1 MKKQIIVFIICISSI
16 AFDANAQTIFYN
28 EDGLKVNKDEA
39 TSYRIYTL
47 DKTAK
52 KGTFKEFNMQN
63 VLLKESGFLKFDF
76 SDKSKQILNNK
87 YTEYRNDSI
96 FRINYKNNL
105 PLNQMDVY
113 DKKNRLLQIVPIKNG
128 RIIYDEDVINYH
140 YFEESKKNEYYTI
153 QGKFDGD
160 NFFGKVTLFY
170 EPVVKT
176 YFFNGEDFNLVNKN
190 NCSAFNFLNYTDKN
204 KNDVLNFEDNFNC
217 GKNNNWALFLMSK
230 EINYDLD
237 FATIKNNQL
246 FLQVNTDKTAT
257 DFRLLNDTPIKI
269 ENNDFDIRVNILSQ
283 ERCISGITINNKNY
297 LTNSYTNQYR
307 IGLSKDAGVIILEK
321 MIDEIYVLEKSI
333 NVSDLLKDINELR
346 ILKEDR
352 ELKSILNNTLV
363 FTDSSYNY
371 VGESIGLYC
380 FGSKGVYTY
389 FDDFKFK
396 IKAIENNTQVIKIK
410 KEGNINKIPISL
422 NDVVNTDFIIDTGA
436 SNVSI
441 TPDLALLLIKSG
453 TINSEDWLKDKYY
466 QFADGSIAKS
476 KTFKIKKLKIGTKY
490 LYNVECSISNNLEAP
505 LLLGQNVLNRFGKV
519 IIDNEKQTL
528 FLD

>member
-1 MKKQIIVFIICISSI
+1 MKKQMIVFIIFISSI

-63 VLLKESGFLKFDF
+63 VLLKESGFIKFDF

-128 RIIYDEDVINYH
+128 KIIYDEDVINYH

-170 EPVVKT
+170 EQVIKT
-176 YFFNGEDFNLVNKN
+176 YFFNGEDFNHVNKN
-190 NCSAFNFLNYTDKN
+190 NCSAFNYLNYTDKN

-269 ENNDFDIRVNILSQ
+269 ENNNFDVRVNILSQ

-333 NVSDLLKDINELR
+333 NVSDL
-346 ILKEDR
+346 
-352 ELKSILNNTLV
+352 
-363 FTDSSYNY
+363 
-371 VGESIGLYC
+371 
-380 FGSKGVYTY
+380 
-389 FDDFKFK
+389 
-396 IKAIENNTQVIKIK
+396 
-410 KEGNINKIPISL
+410 
-422 NDVVNTDFIIDTGA
+422 
-436 SNVSI
+436 
-441 TPDLALLLIKSG
+441 
-453 TINSEDWLKDKYY
+453 
-466 QFADGSIAKS
+466 
-476 KTFKIKKLKIGTKY
+476 
-490 LYNVECSISNNLEAP
+490 
-505 LLLGQNVLNRFGKV
+505 
-519 IIDNEKQTL
+519 
-528 FLD
+528 